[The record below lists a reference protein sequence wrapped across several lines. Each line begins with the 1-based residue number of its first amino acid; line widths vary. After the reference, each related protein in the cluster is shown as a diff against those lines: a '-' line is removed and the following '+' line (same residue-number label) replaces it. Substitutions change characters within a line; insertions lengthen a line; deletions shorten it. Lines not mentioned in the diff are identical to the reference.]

1 MRYTFVA
8 DSDASFVGQESLSR
22 ERTTGTAVAK
32 DFGMLT
38 IFAFVVAM
46 GSVFM
51 SVFWACKEDTANRA

>member
-8 DSDASFVGQESLSR
+8 DGDAVVRWPESLSR
-22 ERTTGTAVAK
+22 ARATGTAVAK
-32 DFGMLT
+32 DSGMLT

-51 SVFWACKEDTANRA
+51 SVLWACKEDTANRA